1 LPAMLERK
9 KAVEGNKIQVK
20 QISGTNGEKYFP
32 LIPDFFI
39 DVAENEKD
47 DDKKEERE
55 DQAVF

>member
-1 LPAMLERK
+1 MLERK